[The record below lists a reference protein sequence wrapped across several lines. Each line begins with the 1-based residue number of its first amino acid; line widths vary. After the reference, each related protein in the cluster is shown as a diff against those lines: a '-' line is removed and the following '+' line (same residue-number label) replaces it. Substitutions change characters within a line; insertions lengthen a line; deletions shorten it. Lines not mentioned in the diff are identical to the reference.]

1 MSTVVKRKVAPRPAK
16 PRTTARRRL
25 AHAAVLRASV
35 RHIVLPGQVIAVTP
49 SRRRETIAG
58 FLRRTQWS
66 RHSKRYGWQ
75 FTLPT
80 ICLVNGAPVLQ
91 KHWRTTRI
99 RAGDSVEFWSRPLG
113 GSRGTKQVLGIVAL
127 VAVAALS
134 LYAGP
139 AGASFLGGLLPGG
152 TILTPAGFSL
162 LSTGISAAIG
172 CGGGLQIDALRGTA

>member
-1 MSTVVKRKVAPRPAK
+1 MSTAVKRKVAPRPAK

-25 AHAAVLRASV
+25 AHAVLRTSV
-35 RHIVLPGQVIAVTP
+35 RHIVLPGQVVAVTP

-58 FLRRTQWS
+58 FLRRTKWA

-75 FTLPT
+75 FRLPT
-80 ICLVNGAPVLQ
+80 ICVLNGNSVPRKL
-91 KHWRTTRI
+91 WRTTRI
-99 RAGDSVEFWSRPLG
+99 RTCDQVEVWSRPMG

-127 VAVAALS
+127 VAVAALA

-139 AGASFLGGLLPGG
+139 AGASFLGGLLPSG

-172 CGGGLQIDALRGTA
+172 CGGGLQIDALRGPA